1 MHVEPLTETQ
11 IRAAFVNCSKGEAQ
25 RLNLPRDLADL
36 AWAEL
41 DYLGWRDPQAPAR
54 GYLVAERDGR
64 PCGLVLRAPGV
75 GVGRRASM
83 CSLCMTV
90 RSGGVALMVAPR
102 AGRAGQRGHSVGT
115 SMCSDLACSSYVRGR
130 LSASSPVLQETLTTE
145 QRVERLVANVEVFV
159 ARVLRQ
165 D

>member
-11 IRAAFVNCSKGEAQ
+11 VRAAFVNCSKGEAQ
-25 RLNLPRDLADL
+25 RLNLPRDLAERD
-36 AWAEL
+36 WSEL

-54 GYLVAERDGR
+54 GYLVVEHAGR
-64 PCGLVLRAPGV
+64 PLGLVLRAPGV

-102 AGRAGQRGHSVGT
+102 AGKAGQRGHSVGT
-115 SMCSDLACSSYVRGR
+115 PMCSDLACSAYVRGR
-130 LSASSPVLQETLTTE
+130 ASASSPVLQETLTTE
-145 QRVERLVANVEVFV
+145 QRIERLVANVEVFV

-165 D
+165 E